1 MAEASTKVVTGEVRL
16 SYANLFTPKKN
27 DNDKDVWST
36 LLLIPKSDKT
46 IIRKL
51 TKAAEVALAEG
62 IANGKLKKTA
72 TLKNSWT
79 TLKDGDERDDLDEK
93 PEYEDHWYM
102 NVNAYRKPG
111 VVDRDVQAILDPEEV
126 YSGCYARVSINAY
139 AFNVG
144 TNKGITFGLN
154 HVQKLRDGESLGGVI
169 THAEDDFEPVEDED
183 DDGEGLI

>member
-1 MAEASTKVVTGEVRL
+1 MAEGNTKVVTNEVRL
-16 SYANLFTPKKN
+16 SYANLFSPKKN

-36 LLLIPKSDKT
+36 LLLIPKSDKG

-51 TKAAEVALAEG
+51 TAAAEQALADG
-62 IANGKLKKTA
+62 IDNGKLKKGA
-72 TLKNSWT
+72 TLRTSWT

-93 PEYEDHWYM
+93 PEYAGNWYM

-111 VVDRDVQAILDPEEV
+111 VVDRNVEPILDPTEV

-144 TNKGITFGLN
+144 THKGITFGLN
-154 HVQKLRDGESLGGVI
+154 HVQKLRDGDSLGGVV
-169 THAEDDFEPVEDED
+169 TRAEDDFDALEDAD
-183 DDGEGLI
+183 DDDLL